1 MQVHYCKTAPEIVAQ
16 TRGKLSAFVMG
27 AGTGGTLAGVSLYL
41 KKHLKNASVKVFL
54 VDPPGSSLSN
64 KVKHGVC
71 YAAQQSERTVK
82 RHRYVKRSCTTQ
94 CVTLHKKGHVNS
106 SLLLLVSIVT
116 VKCSAVCHT
125 S

>member
-1 MQVHYCKTAPEIVAQ
+1 MLCSMTCVQHHICKLVHAQVHHKRISVNMQVHYCETAPEIVAQ
-16 TRGKLSAFVMG
+16 TDGKLSAFVMG

-41 KKHLKNASVKVFL
+41 KKHLRKNRSNASVQVFL

-82 RHRYVKRSCTTQ
+82 RHRYLT
-94 CVTLHKKGHVNS
+94 H
-106 SLLLLVSIVT
+106 
-116 VKCSAVCHT
+116 
-125 S
+125 

>member
-1 MQVHYCKTAPEIVAQ
+1 VHYCETAPEIVAQ
-16 TRGKLSAFVMG
+16 TQGKLSAFVMG

-41 KKHLKNASVKVFL
+41 KKHLRKNSNNASVKVFL

-82 RHRYVKRSCTTQ
+82 RHRYV
-94 CVTLHKKGHVNS
+94 V
-106 SLLLLVSIVT
+106 
-116 VKCSAVCHT
+116 
-125 S
+125 

>member
-1 MQVHYCKTAPEIVAQ
+1 
-16 TRGKLSAFVMG
+16 MG

-41 KKHLKNASVKVFL
+41 KKHKKNRNSAHVKVFL

-82 RHRYVKRSCTTQ
+82 RHRYVT
-94 CVTLHKKGHVNS
+94 
-106 SLLLLVSIVT
+106 
-116 VKCSAVCHT
+116 
-125 S
+125 